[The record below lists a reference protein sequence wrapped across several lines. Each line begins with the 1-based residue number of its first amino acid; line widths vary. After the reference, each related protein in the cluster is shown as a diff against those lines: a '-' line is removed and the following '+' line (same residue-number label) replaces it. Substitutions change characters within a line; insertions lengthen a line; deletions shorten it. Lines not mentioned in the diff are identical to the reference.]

1 MKLLCIIGLLGL
13 SLLVKAQQD
22 GYQFTRVDTFQ
33 LAHLRFNK
41 SIGLR
46 FEEAIVLLDRNYFV
60 SDLKAERKGLIK
72 QINSRK
78 RIIKKENDAIVFS
91 QLKKYQRQFDTVDS
105 IYSLIKAS
113 KSDTIILDYT
123 NLYKVALPSVD
134 YLPSLLENR
143 KCMVLNS
150 SFQPES
156 FIIKKTGT
164 MKTGKMTAVNSSF
177 YYVPTSKNYFWSRM
191 NWVS

>member
-1 MKLLCIIGLLGL
+1 MKLLSTIGLLGL
-13 SLLVKAQQD
+13 SLCVKAQQD
-22 GYQFTRVDTFQ
+22 SYQLTQVDTIQ
-33 LAHLRFNK
+33 LTYLKFNK
-41 SIGLR
+41 PIVLQ
-46 FEEAIVLLDRNYFV
+46 FDDAIVLLDRDYFI
-60 SDLKAERKGLIK
+60 SDLKTERKGLIK

-91 QLKKYQRQFDTVDS
+91 QLKKYQRQFDAVDS
-105 IYSLIKAS
+105 IYSLIRAS

-150 SFQPES
+150 SFQPEAL
-156 FIIKKTGT
+156 IIKKTGT
-164 MKTGKMTAVNSSF
+164 MKTGKTTAVNSSF
-177 YYVPTSKNYFWSRM
+177 YYIPTSKKSFWSRM
-191 NWVS
+191 NWTS